1 MAPPTA
7 FPGPQPPG
15 PAPGASY
22 GGGGGIGAPPPG
34 PPGGGGGAHPPAQPL
49 PGGRKGSGPNG
60 EARYACEVG
69 GARSVAQVGMDGL
82 RVFDGSGQRCLHV
95 YPLES
100 IMKWSTPGATQLL
113 CRVKTAGGSEVE
125 VKLEARADT
134 VQEMLDSLTAAC
146 MQVQEML
153 DHKAPGGGG
162 PGGGGGGGG
171 DRAPLTHG
179 RQGLGE
185 LGREIDAAEGQRK
198 SWFGRSAAPASQTSG
213 QVAVPSA
220 VIFWHNPTHDGWLH
234 SQGDHTKSWRR
245 RWFVL
250 KSGWLVRFI
259 DEKVTMDTKAR
270 GAYDL
275 SRCTSVSVPSPFD
288 TAKQLAKP
296 GSASLQLNME
306 GGVEVLLAADSEVE
320 RDLWREVLARA
331 VKDLREGASPADGGG
346 ARGGASGRSGVDSSS
361 SGGNDLMRQLQQA
374 EAGYSSHA
382 SHGGGAPP
390 RASAPASGGDA
401 IGVPGDGQPTGPPLP
416 HAGLREADGRGSP
429 RAPRDAVRGAHA

>member
-1 MAPPTA
+1 
-7 FPGPQPPG
+7 
-15 PAPGASY
+15 
-22 GGGGGIGAPPPG
+22 
-34 PPGGGGGAHPPAQPL
+34 
-49 PGGRKGSGPNG
+49 
-60 EARYACEVG
+60 
-69 GARSVAQVGMDGL
+69 
-82 RVFDGSGQRCLHV
+82 V

-113 CRVKTAGGSEVE
+113 CRVKTSGGSEVE

-153 DHKAPGGGG
+153 DHKPPGGVGAR
-162 PGGGGGGGG
+162 GGGAGGG
-171 DRAPLTHG
+171 DRVPLTHG

-185 LGREIDAAEGQRK
+185 LGREIEAAEGQRK

-220 VIFWHNPTHDGWLH
+220 IIFWHNPTHDGWLH

-250 KSGWLVRFI
+250 KSGWLVRFSH
-259 DEKVTMDTKAR
+259 EKITMDTKAR

-296 GSASLQLNME
+296 GSATLQLNME
-306 GGVEVLLAADSEVE
+306 GGVEVLLAADSETE
-320 RDLWREVLARA
+320 RDLWREVLVRA
-331 VKDLREGASPADGGG
+331 VKDLRGGAAPAGGGG
-346 ARGGASGRSGVDSSS
+346 ARGAAPSRPGGDSSS
-361 SGGNDLMRQLQQA
+361 TGGNNLMRQLQQA

-382 SHGGGAPP
+382 SHGGGGAPHVHRDGTITVVGYEGSGGYGSSNSPSAPTHGGYHAPP
-390 RASAPASGGDA
+390 PPPQAASAAKWQ
-401 IGVPGDGQPTGPPLP
+401 VCYTQDGQVYYHDPATG
-416 HAGLREADGRGSP
+416 RVQWEAP
-429 RAPRDAVRGAHA
+429 

>member
-1 MAPPTA
+1 
-7 FPGPQPPG
+7 
-15 PAPGASY
+15 
-22 GGGGGIGAPPPG
+22 
-34 PPGGGGGAHPPAQPL
+34 
-49 PGGRKGSGPNG
+49 
-60 EARYACEVG
+60 
-69 GARSVAQVGMDGL
+69 MDGL

-113 CRVKTAGGSEVE
+113 CRVKTAGGSEVD

-153 DHKAPGGGG
+153 DHKG
-162 PGGGGGGGG
+162 PGSGGARGGGGGGG
-171 DRAPLTHG
+171 DRVPLTHG

-185 LGREIDAAEGQRK
+185 LGREIEAAEGQRK

-213 QVAVPSA
+213 QVVVPSA
-220 VIFWHNPTHDGWLH
+220 IIFWHNPTHDGWLH

-296 GSASLQLNME
+296 GSATLQLNME

-320 RDLWREVLARA
+320 RDLWREILVRA
-331 VKDLREGASPADGGG
+331 VKDLREGAAPAGG
-346 ARGGASGRSGVDSSS
+346 AGVRGAAPSCLGGDSSS
-361 SGGNDLMRQLQQA
+361 TGGNNLMRQLQQA

-382 SHGGGAPP
+382 NHEGGGAPRVHRDGTITVVGYEGSGGYGSSNSP
-390 RASAPASGGDA
+390 SAPTHGGYHAPPPPPQAASAAKWQ
-401 IGVPGDGQPTGPPLP
+401 VCYTQDGQVYYHDPATG
-416 HAGLREADGRGSP
+416 RVQWEAP
-429 RAPRDAVRGAHA
+429 